1 MAITRNLIV
10 VIQNEPRDGD
20 IVYLM
25 ESEVAYKERL
35 TELGME
41 ERDTGSEVVELGYT
55 YVNEDDFCTMTGH
68 EVQLPYEVRN
78 VCPDCFFDAEQGG
91 GFVHEVGEHMII
103 NFVPVDW
110 CNDCAEE

>member
-1 MAITRNLIV
+1 MAITNNLIV

-20 IVYLM
+20 IVYAL

-68 EVQLPYEVRN
+68 EVQLPWAVYN
-78 VCPDCFFDAEQGG
+78 LCNDCFDIGHRDAPD
-91 GFVHEVGEHMII
+91 HEVGTLMVI
-103 NFVPVDW
+103 NFVAEA
-110 CNDCAEE
+110 DCESCKEE

>member
-68 EVQLPYEVRN
+68 EVQLPYVIEN
-78 VCPDCFFDAEQGG
+78 VCADCFHQPDSGYQIHKVGG
-91 GFVHEVGEHMII
+91 SMVV
-103 NFVPVDW
+103 NFVEKT
-110 CNDCAEE
+110 DCENCKEE